1 MPKLRKEVWTSN
13 RSAGLLK
20 KGHLTLL
27 YLRNLRNYR
36 SGWSCSSENENV
48 EEKQREP
55 DTARSV
61 VSPSAQTLSSTDQY
75 SRVGVSQRN

>member
-55 DTARSV
+55 DTARV
-61 VSPSAQTLSSTDQY
+61 FEAEAASPALGSSDR
-75 SRVGVSQRN
+75 S